1 VEIVVFKVFKKDN
14 LVFGIIIGLIAPLLA
29 MILYY
34 YLNLTRSISLS
45 EYFYLLKTNKSLL
58 TGVSSISLVAN
69 AIFFTIYINTH
80 RDKTAKGIF
89 VATLIYGITV
99 LLYKLIR

>member
-1 VEIVVFKVFKKDN
+1 MIFKKDN
-14 LVFGIIIGLIAPLLA
+14 LKLGIAVGLIAPLVA

-34 YLNLTRSISLS
+34 YWNFSKAMTLS
-45 EYFYLLKTNKSLL
+45 EYLYLLRSNKSLL

-89 VATLIYGITV
+89 VATLAYGIAV
-99 LLYKLIR
+99 LVFKLVS